1 MRAAQTLNYR
11 MISVCVP
18 VYNADVRNLALI
30 LGKQARQLAVP
41 VELVFIDDASD
52 EDYRKTNREVH
63 KFGRFIEL
71 DANIGRA
78 RIRNLFLK
86 YTVYNYLL
94 FLDCDAK
101 ILSND
106 FLKNYVSAIPSDYA
120 DVVICGGKIYPE
132 EKPERNRRL
141 RWRYGIL
148 KESTPAK
155 ERRRF
160 PNRSFMSNN
169 FLISRQLLIKFPFDE
184 NLSGYGHEDTL
195 FGFNLK
201 KNNINIVHTD
211 NPVMNGEL
219 ETNNEFLSK
228 VNQSIINLKKTLEI
242 TQYDQ
247 NYIKD
252 NKLLRFYYCN
262 RKLRFLLTPVLGMIF
277 PVIKFLL
284 TSGFVSIWLLNIY
297 KYRMFVKQM
306 R

>member
-1 MRAAQTLNYR
+1 MRAAQTLIYR

-30 LGKQARQLAVP
+30 LDKQAGQLAVP

-52 EDYRKTNREVH
+52 EDFRKTNREVH

-94 FLDCDAK
+94 FLDCDAQ
-101 ILSND
+101 IISNE
-106 FLKNYVSAIPSDYA
+106 FLDNYFSAIPSNYA

-242 TQYDQ
+242 TGYDQ

-252 NKLLRFYYCN
+252 NKLLRFYYRN
-262 RKLRFLLTPVLGMIF
+262 RKLRFLLTPVLGMIH

-284 TSGFVSIWLLNIY
+284 ASGFVSIWLLNIY